1 MRMKDPT
8 PQFTYFAN
16 KIKTR
21 HPDFAYLHLVEPRV
35 QGNMTRE
42 AADIEAH
49 ESNDFLRELWAPKP
63 FISAGAYTREVAIQ
77 TAEEK
82 GDIIAVGRYF
92 ISNPDLPLRW
102 RHDIPLTEYNRDT
115 FYLQGDASPTGYTDY
130 PFAEKTVEQSKI

>member
-1 MRMKDPT
+1 MTLSIYARR
-8 PQFTYFAN
+8 
-16 KIKTR
+16 KIKIDEEVTIAYIDILDSR
-21 HPDFAYLHLVEPRV
+21 KERQRKLQLIYGFACACDRC
-35 QGNMTRE
+35 
-42 AADIEAH
+42 DISGPALEM
-49 ESNDFLRELWAPKP
+49 SDKNRELLRQWVLNHMS
-63 FISAGAYTREVAIQ
+63 FDEWLLQ

-130 PFAEKTVEQSKI
+130 PFAEN